1 MRRLITLMLASA
13 LSVTVFASVAT
24 HLQRS
29 PALGVGHPP
38 TLAVM
43 VSVPDSPP
51 DEAAILSPTSPD
63 TSPPSLPQRSWFA
76 EPSESAAVVEP
87 FGYLPAHR
95 LTTRPLIQTDI
106 DAILPATFYGIA
118 PQRLVLQLLINQY
131 GDVDRVVVEESAIP
145 QVLLA
150 ELQAKFLQARFT
162 PSRLD
167 TQAVP
172 SAVRIEVQLQ

>member
-13 LSVTVFASVAT
+13 LSITVFASVAT
-24 HLQRS
+24 HLQRR
-29 PALGVGHPP
+29 PAFGVGHR
-38 TLAVM
+38 LALVVM

-51 DEAAILSPTSPD
+51 NEVAIPSPTSPD
-63 TSPPSLPQRSWFA
+63 ISPQSLPQRSWFA
-76 EPSESAAVVEP
+76 EPSEPAAVVEP

-131 GDVDRVVVEESAIP
+131 GDVDRVVVEESALP

-162 PSRLD
+162 PGRLD
-167 TQAVP
+167 TRAVS

>member
-43 VSVPDSPP
+43 VSVPDSLP

-87 FGYLPAHR
+87 FSYLPAHR
-95 LTTRPLIQTDI
+95 LTTRPLIKTDI

-118 PQRLVLQLLINQY
+118 PQRLILQLLINQY
-131 GDVDRVVVEESAIP
+131 GDVDRVVVEESALP

-162 PSRLD
+162 PGRLD